1 MGQQQLLLI
10 VLGFIIVTAAVAVVL
25 TDFAEAPAETNRNQL
40 VSDIND
46 LSVIAQ
52 SYYKKP
58 KEFGGG
64 NNKFTGWKMPE
75 IFENYKFG
83 TITTK
88 INKNGKQMKIT
99 AKGIH
104 FNSQHC
110 KDFSEDAYE
119 KIKTAV
125 IDDCGLS
132 VAGGGLE
139 PPTSRL

>member
-99 AKGIH
+99 AKGIERGK
-104 FNSQHC
+104 NRKLVEVEADVKPTSI
-110 KDFSEDAYE
+110 
-119 KIKTAV
+119 KIK
-125 IDDCGLS
+125 IKN
-132 VAGGGLE
+132 
-139 PPTSRL
+139 